1 MQELAGKKR
10 KIPAYLSIISSSC
23 PARCIFYNEKS
34 RTPPLFNFSLSQAE
48 ALSVVSYPQKSRAE
62 FGRIAG
68 FKRQGRAVII
78 KIPELR

>member
-23 PARCIFYNEKS
+23 PARCIFCNEKS
-34 RTPPLFNFSLSQAE
+34 RTPLFHFSLSQAE